1 MFTFTELKQ
10 AGLINNL
17 MIVHHVYDK
26 IIPLEHVCKCLF
38 GVKNIP
44 ITTCIIKLELD
55 DIIINYNDSYYIKT
69 SRFGHFLDSIG
80 CLDKYVD
87 KYLIIN
93 YCNFLGTEIIGI
105 QKDIYN
111 FNMKFIEYLEKDKP
125 IHYITIVKMIG
136 KEHCNGMMAGYEKGF
151 NIMMIKYDNFY
162 ISYGYD
168 IMENQ
173 MYVPLSQINKSIF
186 KKLAEDIFQSMLRT
200 NVDEYVIYN
209 LTKITGNDSFAKML
223 VHSHNNMNHIIPLD
237 IVSSV
242 IAFKGAKEKKHYN
255 IKFMTLYKS
264 GTIWDKIDN
273 DIMLNFEGLNRY
285 YLNLDDTIIDNKE
298 EVNTLYYDITN
309 ELIISYKTF
318 YNQIKSS

>member
-1 MFTFTELKQ
+1 MFTYTELKQ

-17 MIVHHVYDK
+17 MIVHPVHDK

-38 GVKNIP
+38 GVKTLP
-44 ITTCIIKLELD
+44 ITTCLIKLELD
-55 DIIINYNDSYYIKT
+55 DIITKYEDMYYIKA
-69 SRFGHFLDSIG
+69 SRFGHFLDSVG
-80 CLDKYVD
+80 CLDKYMD
-87 KYLIIN
+87 KYLVIN
-93 YCNFLGTEIIGI
+93 YCNFLEKDITGI

-111 FNMKFIEYLEKDKP
+111 FNMKFIEYLEKQKP
-125 IHYITIVKMIG
+125 IHYSTIIKMVG
-136 KEHCNGMMAGYEKGF
+136 KDHCNGMIAGYEKGI
-151 NIMMIKYDNFY
+151 NIMIIKYDNFV

-168 IMENQ
+168 KMEGE
-173 MYVPLSQINKSIF
+173 MYVSLSEINKSTF
-186 KKLAEDIFQSMLRT
+186 KKLAGDIFQSMLRT
-200 NVDEYVIYN
+200 NIDEYVIYN
-209 LTKITGNDSFAKML
+209 LEKITGNISFAKML

-242 IAFKGAKEKKHYN
+242 IAFKSEKEKQHYN

-264 GTIWDKIDN
+264 GTIWDKIND

-285 YLNLDDTIIDNKE
+285 YLNLDDTFIDNKE

-318 YNQIKSS
+318 YNKMWLS